1 MAELEHRLD
10 VDAPFEDVLDLVGDF
25 SILND
30 FHPMVATCDVEGE
43 GVGATRTLTLS
54 DGSEAVERLVALH
67 ADGYE
72 YEHVAGQAPLTR
84 YRGRVRVIPRGAGCT
99 IIWSAEVH
107 AERDEVK
114 VVRRLLGLI
123 ETGAESAKRF
133 LEG

>member
-54 DGSEAVERLVALH
+54 DGSEAVERLTALH
-67 ADGYE
+67 DDGYA
-72 YEHVAGQAPLTR
+72 YEHVAGQDPLR
-84 YRGRVRVIPRGAGCT
+84 IYRGRVQVLRRGEGCT
-99 IIWSAEVH
+99 VIWSAEVE
-107 AERDEVK
+107 AERDEDRI
-114 VVRRLLGLI
+114 VRRLLGLI
-123 ETGAESAKRF
+123 EAGAESAKRF